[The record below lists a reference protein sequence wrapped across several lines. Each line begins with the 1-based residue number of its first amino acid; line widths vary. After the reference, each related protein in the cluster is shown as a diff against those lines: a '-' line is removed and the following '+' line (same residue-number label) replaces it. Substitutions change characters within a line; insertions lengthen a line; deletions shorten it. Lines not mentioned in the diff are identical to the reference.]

1 MLIYSGLKSQFDKDV
16 LSGMIG
22 AKIEH
27 AFYSRGLTHNN
38 DSEFASWENS
48 LREMYPF
55 GYNGFHCIG
64 IGYVETYVVR
74 EF

>member
-27 AFYSRGLTHNN
+27 AFYYIYCEDEL
-38 DSEFASWENS
+38 
-48 LREMYPF
+48 LREYF
-55 GYNGFHCIG
+55 KKR
-64 IGYVETYVVR
+64 VAK
-74 EF
+74 